1 MPGRWKNRLL
11 ALAIHYQAVVSA
23 SLESRAEKS
32 AAKVVCPLFR
42 FTVSDTGDK
51 RQDNKN
57 NIAPHPSAGSALR
70 LQFRQQFAL
79 FLSLSTRWLVGRSVG
94 WRDAAGVNKER
105 KYL

>member
-1 MPGRWKNRLL
+1 MAGRWKNRLL

-23 SLESRAEKS
+23 SLEKKS

-79 FLSLSTRWLVGRSVG
+79 FLSLSTRSLVGRSARCCG
-94 WRDAAGVNKER
+94 R
-105 KYL
+105 